1 MLEDHA
7 DRAARVAQ
15 SRLGQGRDVGA
26 VDDDP
31 AGAGLLQAVDEAD
44 QGRLAGAG
52 AADHAEDRAL
62 RHGEIDVLQ
71 RRHGLAVAAGKDLRD
86 LFQAHDGLRR
96 HKALGVLVAEISE
109 MGVHKVAFS

>member
-7 DRAARVAQ
+7 DGAAGVAKG
-15 SRLGQGRDVGA
+15 RLGKGRDVGA
-26 VDDDP
+26 VDDHL
-31 AGAGLLQAVDEAD
+31 AGGGLFQAVDQAD
-44 QGRLAGAG
+44 QGRLAGAR
-52 AADHAEDRAL
+52 AADHAQDRAL
-62 RHGEIDVLQ
+62 GHGEIDILQ
-71 RRHGLAVAAGKDLRD
+71 RRHGLAVAAGKGFRG